1 MFFVY
6 NKSKLHRKTF
16 LQNKTIM
23 TTKKILEYFFIITT
37 IDKCNIE
44 SFKTNNISVDNYNP
58 YGVSMA
64 DFDKELDTSG
74 LNCPLPIIKAK
85 KEINSMEDGQILH
98 VISTDPGAV
107 KDFESFANQTGNELV
122 SSEEKDNKFY
132 FLLKKTK

>member
-1 MFFVY
+1 
-6 NKSKLHRKTF
+6 
-16 LQNKTIM
+16 M

-85 KEINSMEDGQILH
+85 KEINSMEDGQTLH
-98 VISTDPGAV
+98 VISTAPGA
-107 KDFESFANQTGNELV
+107 EL
-122 SSEEKDNKFY
+122 
-132 FLLKKTK
+132 